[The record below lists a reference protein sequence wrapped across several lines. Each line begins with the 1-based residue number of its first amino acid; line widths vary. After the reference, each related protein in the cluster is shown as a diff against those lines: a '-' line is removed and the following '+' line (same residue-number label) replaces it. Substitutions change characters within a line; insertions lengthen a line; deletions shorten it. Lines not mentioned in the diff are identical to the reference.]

1 MHSVGREE
9 AALALGLTLA
19 AAAFHLDRLVEAG
32 VLAAEYYRRP
42 PGRSGPGA
50 GRPAKRYRAVRA
62 EYLFSVPERRY
73 EIIAAVLSAGGGRR
87 RSRLDP
93 HLQGGTEGR
102 KRLGRAIGTNVAPI
116 EDDDPSDAMTR
127 IADLLAVWGYEP
139 RLEPGCLTT
148 MNCPF
153 AGLVEES
160 GDLVCRVNLRLLKGV
175 LKGAGATRLVTAGDL
190 ATHDV
195 VWSSCP
201 ADVSHGRKANR
212 RATAAK
218 FLSNA
223 AWSLNR
229 IASTQQGNWW
239 LENRLRGSRE
249 DHVWHVHSFRLPGT
263 FLLSRPS

>member
-1 MHSVGREE
+1 MAQQTKTALTPFASLADPQRRRLFLFVASTMHSVGREE
-9 AALALGLTLA
+9 AAHALGLTLA

-32 VLAAEYYRRP
+32 VLAAEYRRP

-73 EIIAAVLSAGGGRR
+73 EIIAAVLARAVADAAADSIPISKAVRR
-87 RSRLDP
+87 AASNF
-93 HLQGGTEGR
+93 
-102 KRLGRAIGTNVAPI
+102 GRAIGTNVAPI

-175 LKGAGATRLVTAGDL
+175 LKGAGATRLVARGGPGN
-190 ATHDV
+190 ARCCV
-195 VWSSCP
+195 V
-201 ADVSHGRKANR
+201 V
-212 RATAAK
+212 
-218 FLSNA
+218 
-223 AWSLNR
+223 
-229 IASTQQGNWW
+229 
-239 LENRLRGSRE
+239 
-249 DHVWHVHSFRLPGT
+249 LP
-263 FLLSRPS
+263 R

>member
-1 MHSVGREE
+1 M
-9 AALALGLTLA
+9 
-19 AAAFHLDRLVEAG
+19 
-32 VLAAEYYRRP
+32 
-42 PGRSGPGA
+42 
-50 GRPAKRYRAVRA
+50 
-62 EYLFSVPERRY
+62 PERRY
-73 EIIAAVLSAGGGRR
+73 EIIAAVLARAVADAEADSIPISKAV
-87 RSRLDP
+87 
-93 HLQGGTEGR
+93 R
-102 KRLGRAIGTNVAPI
+102 KAASNFGRAIGASVAPF

-148 MNCPF
+148 TNCPF
-153 AGLVEES
+153 AALVEES

-175 LKGAGATRLVTAGDL
+175 LKGAGATRLVARGGP

-195 VWSSCP
+195 AWSSGP

-229 IASTQQGNWW
+229 IASTQRGNWW